1 MKVRDWKASDIPKLR
16 KIYEASDYKFDFPD
30 PSSPLME
37 DVFIVEDAEGEPILA
52 GYAVRSVEMI
62 MMIRPGHALV
72 KINAIAKL
80 HEAMRESLAKKG
92 YDQAFAVVGD
102 HLKSYT
108 RHMHKL
114 FGWRKDYA
122 LYRIFR

>member
-1 MKVRDWKASDIPKLR
+1 MRVRDWKASDIPKLR
-16 KIYEASDYKFDFPD
+16 KIYESSDYKFDFPD

-37 DVFIVEDAEGEPILA
+37 DVFIVEDASGEPILA

-62 MMIRPGHALV
+62 MMVRPDHALV
-72 KINAIAKL
+72 KIQAIAKL
-80 HEAMRESLAKKG
+80 HEAMRESLEKKG

-102 HLKSYT
+102 HLKSYA
-108 RHMHKL
+108 RHMQRI
-114 FGWRKDYA
+114 FGWRKDFA